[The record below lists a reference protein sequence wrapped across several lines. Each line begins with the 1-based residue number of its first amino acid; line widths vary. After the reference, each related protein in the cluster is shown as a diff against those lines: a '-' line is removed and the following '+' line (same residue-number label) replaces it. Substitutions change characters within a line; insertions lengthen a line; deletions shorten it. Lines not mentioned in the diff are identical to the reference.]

1 MRRFVFFI
9 IFAFCYTF
17 AASAQ
22 GTDHF
27 TAVLQHGSDVSFYK
41 GSTAFQ
47 QAYDAA
53 VDGDVIILSQGM
65 FLPVSR
71 VEKVLSIYG
80 AGFEN
85 NPETNTAVT
94 AISGDQKVGKS
105 SGETLDGFH
114 IEGVRFM
121 DWLMFDSSELKNATI
136 QKCYIT
142 GSIRFASNIE
152 NVVVKQCRIVDS
164 VLGYNTNIVANGLL
178 VANCVFGTNVRQF
191 SGKSFI
197 HVDHC
202 TLQRYS
208 GEDYAQILF
217 TNSIILGDSY
227 YTATGVGQYCTVRNC
242 IQQSNTGTFPENTL
256 YDPATLYKLD
266 LANIFADGEDST
278 YSPSRTYELK
288 DPDTY
293 KGTDGTPI
301 GPSGG
306 DGWNKVPFKP
316 VVANLNTTVTDTNLN
331 VTYDAVVK

>member
-1 MRRFVFFI
+1 MKKYLFLFI
-9 IFAFCYTF
+9 ALCY
-17 AASAQ
+17 AVVANAQ
-22 GTDHF
+22 GTDQF
-27 TAVLQHGSDVSFYK
+27 SAILQHGDQCSFYT

-47 QAYDAA
+47 KAYEAA
-53 VDGDVIILSQGM
+53 VDGDVIILSEGTFQ
-65 FLPVSR
+65 PVSR
-71 VEKVLSIYG
+71 IEKSLSIYG

-94 AISGDQKVGKS
+94 AISGDQIVGKS

-136 QKCYIT
+136 QKCYIN
-142 GSIRFASNIE
+142 GSIRFARNIE

-164 VLGYNTNIVANGLL
+164 VLGYNTEIVANGLL

-202 TLQRYS
+202 TLIRYS

-217 TNSIILGDSY
+217 TNSIILGDSHY
-227 YTATGVGQYCTVRNC
+227 KATGVGQYCTVRNC

-266 LANIFADGEDST
+266 LANIFADGEDYT

-316 VVANLNTTVTDTNLN
+316 VVANLNTTVTDTNLI